1 MKRTLVA
8 WVEDQ
13 PGALNRIVSLF
24 RRRVFNI
31 ASLTVGSTEQPGI
44 SRMTIVLDSGRTSSD
59 RLAGHL
65 RKLVNVLRVED
76 VTDRPAVLHDLAV
89 VKVQAETET
98 RGDVMQVAF
107 ASGARVVD
115 VGLRT
120 VTVETT
126 GTKESVD
133 ALVAQLRPFG
143 IAEMVRTGRVAMLR
157 GDAQGC
163 RKE

>member
-8 WVEDQ
+8 WVEDE

-24 RRRVFNI
+24 RRRLFNI
-31 ASLTVGSTEQPGI
+31 ASLTVGSTERPGI
-44 SRMTIVLDSGRTSSD
+44 SRMTIVLDSGQTPSD

-65 RKLVNVLRVED
+65 RKLVNVVRVED

-89 VKVQAETET
+89 VKVQTETET
-98 RGDVMQVAF
+98 RGDVMQVAV

-115 VGLRT
+115 VGPCT

-126 GTKESVD
+126 GTEESVD

-157 GDAQGC
+157 DDASAGW
-163 RKE
+163 KE

>member
-31 ASLTVGSTEQPGI
+31 ASLTVGSTERPGI
-44 SRMTIVLDSGRTSSD
+44 SRMTIVLDSGRTSSE

-89 VKVQAETET
+89 VKVQTETDT

-107 ASGARVVD
+107 ALGARVVD
-115 VGLRT
+115 VGPRT

-126 GTKESVD
+126 GTEESVD
-133 ALVAQLRPFG
+133 ALVARLQPFG

-157 GDAQGC
+157 DDAFAG

>member
-8 WVEDQ
+8 WVEDK

-31 ASLTVGSTEQPGI
+31 ASLTVGSTERPGI
-44 SRMTIVLDSGRTSSD
+44 SRMTIVLDSGRTSSE

-76 VTDRPAVLHDLAV
+76 VTDCPAVLHDLAV
-89 VKVQAETET
+89 VKVQTEKET
-98 RGDVMQVAF
+98 RGHVMQVAF

-115 VGLRT
+115 VGPRS

-126 GTKESVD
+126 GTEESVD
-133 ALVAQLRPFG
+133 SLVAQLQPFG

-157 GDAQGC
+157 DDAPSSW
-163 RKE
+163 KE

>member
-31 ASLTVGSTEQPGI
+31 ASLTVGSTEQPGV

-133 ALVAQLRPFG
+133 ALVARLQPFG

-157 GDAQGC
+157 GDTQGC
-163 RKE
+163 WKE